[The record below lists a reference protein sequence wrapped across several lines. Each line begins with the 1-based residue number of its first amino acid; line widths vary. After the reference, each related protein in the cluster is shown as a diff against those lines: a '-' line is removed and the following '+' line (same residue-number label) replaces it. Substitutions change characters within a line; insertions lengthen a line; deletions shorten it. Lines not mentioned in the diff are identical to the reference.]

1 MATLKNLGP
10 CIDTCMDTTHTS
22 PMTTTHSIETARTA
36 KAAAVAALAKAAPR
50 TRKAVLAALEMAE
63 IDLTIA
69 IRNHEQAVRDANPNM
84 TQAEV
89 MQAVQAA

>member
-1 MATLKNLGP
+1 
-10 CIDTCMDTTHTS
+10 
-22 PMTTTHSIETARTA
+22 MTTTQSIETARTA

-50 TRKAVLAALEMAE
+50 ALKAALATLEMAE

-69 IRNHEQAVRDANPNM
+69 IRNHEQSVRDANPTM

-89 MQAVQAA
+89 MQIVRAA

>member
-1 MATLKNLGP
+1 MH
-10 CIDTCMDTTHTS
+10 DS
-22 PMTTTHSIETARTA
+22 PMTTTQSIETARTA

-50 TRKAVLAALEMAE
+50 TKRAALAAVEAAD

-69 IRNHEQAVRDANPNM
+69 IRQHEQATRDANPTM

-89 MQAVQAA
+89 MQTARTA

>member
-1 MATLKNLGP
+1 
-10 CIDTCMDTTHTS
+10 
-22 PMTTTHSIETARTA
+22 MTTTQSIETARTA

-50 TRKAVLAALEMAE
+50 TRKAALEALEMAE

-69 IRNHEQAVRDANPNM
+69 IRNHEQAVRDANPTM

-89 MQAVQAA
+89 MQTVRAA